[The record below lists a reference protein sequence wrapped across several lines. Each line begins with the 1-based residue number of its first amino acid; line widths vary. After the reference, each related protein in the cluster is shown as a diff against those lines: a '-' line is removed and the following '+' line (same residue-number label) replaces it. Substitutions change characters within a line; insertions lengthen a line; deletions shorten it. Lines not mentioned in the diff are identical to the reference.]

1 MSNYIYLDWNI
12 FNKIEKMDDLNEEEK
27 QVYSTIEG
35 LIVSEKITTPYSNAH
50 INDLLRGYANNP
62 VYIPQHLNTIKR
74 LTNNLCIVQY
84 WGDTQS
90 TWHYRDVDE
99 FFNSALNEKDRTSDS
114 FLGLMDCDE
123 TGLMRKTMEMYRF
136 IPVPSNF
143 KEIYKAAPIFN
154 LMFPQTKSEM
164 NMLALMEDIYNF
176 SNNAKKDY
184 SLYKSLKTY
193 INQSK
198 TKLRQ
203 QKDLFKGIDK
213 DLPSYLESDKFWEE
227 YAPKNKTSDNSA
239 YQKITDTYFRIDFK
253 GYKSDA
259 RFSNMIDDALH
270 VFYGAHCDYFLTI
283 DDKCHYKAAE
293 TYHKLGIMTK
303 ALKPNEFVNN
313 LGILKT

>member
-1 MSNYIYLDWNI
+1 
-12 FNKIEKMDDLNEEEK
+12 
-27 QVYSTIEG
+27 
-35 LIVSEKITTPYSNAH
+35 
-50 INDLLRGYANNP
+50 
-62 VYIPQHLNTIKR
+62 
-74 LTNNLCIVQY
+74 
-84 WGDTQS
+84 
-90 TWHYRDVDE
+90 
-99 FFNSALNEKDRTSDS
+99 
-114 FLGLMDCDE
+114 MDCDD
-123 TGLMRKTMEMYRF
+123 TDLMRKAMEMYRF
-136 IPVPSNF
+136 IHVPSNF

-184 SLYKSLKTY
+184 SLYKSLNTY

-198 TKLRQ
+198 TKLKQ
-203 QKDLFKGIDK
+203 QKDLFKGINK

-227 YAPKNKTSDNSA
+227 YAPKNKTSDNPA

-303 ALKPNEFVNN
+303 ALKPTEFVNN

>member
-1 MSNYIYLDWNI
+1 
-12 FNKIEKMDDLNEEEK
+12 MDDLDEEEK
-27 QVYSTIEG
+27 QVYSTIEE

-62 VYIPQHLNTIKR
+62 IYIPQHLNTIKR

-99 FFNSALNEKDRTSDS
+99 FFHSALNEKGRTSNS
-114 FLGLMDCDE
+114 FLELMDCDD
-123 TGLMRKTMEMYRF
+123 TGLIRKAMEMYRF
-136 IPVPSNF
+136 IHVPSNF

-184 SLYKSLKTY
+184 SLYKSLKVY

-198 TKLRQ
+198 TKLKQ
-203 QKDLFKGIDK
+203 QNKLFKGIDK

-227 YAPKNKTSDNSA
+227 YAPKNKISDNPA
-239 YQKITDTYFRIDFK
+239 YQKITDTYFRFDFK
-253 GYKSDA
+253 GYKSDD

-270 VFYGAHCDYFLTI
+270 VFYGAHCDCFLTI

-293 TYHKLGIMTK
+293 TYRKLGIMTK
-303 ALKPNEFVNN
+303 ALKPKEFINN
-313 LGILKT
+313 LGILRI